1 MSGVAILVVAIEEE
15 RRAELVAVLEHA
27 SREVIAVPSGK
38 AALERAGSIPR
49 LSAIVYDGGMV
60 ERANVAVLRELRS
73 AFPTQPILA
82 LTIEDSVMAAV
93 QAMRAGA
100 SDVIARTASP
110 GQIRRSLDAALA
122 VQGRA
127 DGAERAGRRV
137 RGTVTFDSLLGTSP
151 AMTQAIEMARKG
163 AASQVP
169 ILIEGESGV
178 GKEMFARAIQNASD
192 RADKPFVAVNCG
204 AIPESLVESILFGHE
219 KGAFTGATEKHD
231 GKFVEATGGTLFL
244 DEIGELSL
252 DVQVKLLRAIQEG
265 EVDPVGGRMPVKV
278 DIRLISATNKTLVE
292 RVGEGRFREDLLYRL
307 NVFPIRIP
315 PLRERRE
322 DIALLANHF
331 AESLAEAEGRPVRP
345 LSDAALDLLVG
356 HDWPGNVRQLENAI
370 FRAIILADGDILEPG
385 DFPQILQGSDGAGR
399 NPEIGSAASASG
411 RGAAVLSPWDE
422 DGHMRALSEIEGE
435 VIRLA
440 LERYQGHMSEV
451 ARRLGI
457 GRSTLYRKVEEL
469 GLSGFPRAI
478 NGGRS

>member
-1 MSGVAILVVAIEEE
+1 MSDMAILVVAVDESRREE
-15 RRAELVAVLEHA
+15 LSAVFRGV
-27 SREVIAVPSGK
+27 SNEVISVPSGK
-38 AALERAGSIPR
+38 AALDHAGRNGMPA
-49 LSAIVYDGGMV
+49 AIVYDGGVV
-60 ERANVAVLRELRS
+60 ERATMAVLRELKS
-73 AFPTQPILA
+73 TFPNRPILA
-82 LTIEDSVMAAV
+82 LVPEDSVAAAM
-93 QAMRAGA
+93 QAVRAGA
-100 SDVIARTASP
+100 SYVLSQAAPP
-110 GQIRRSLDAALA
+110 GELRRSLDAALA
-122 VQGRA
+122 SHGLSN
-127 DGAERAGRRV
+127 GNERAGRRQ
-137 RGTVTFDSLLGTSP
+137 RGVVTFDSLLGTSP
-151 AMTQAIEMARKG
+151 AMAQAIDMARKG
-163 AASQVP
+163 AASNVP

-278 DIRLISATNKTLVE
+278 DIRLISATNKTLIE

-322 DIALLANHF
+322 DILLLARHF
-331 AESLAEAEGRPVRP
+331 AQSLAEAEERPVRA
-345 LSDAALDLLVG
+345 LSDAAEELLANY
-356 HDWPGNVRQLENAI
+356 DWPGNVRQLENAI
-370 FRAIILADGDILEPG
+370 FRAIILADGDMLEPG
-385 DFPQILQGSDGAGR
+385 DFPQILHSNGRAG
-399 NPEIGSAASASG
+399 IGDSG
-411 RGAAVLSPWDE
+411 RVATAINPHPAGLDPWDNE
-422 DGHMRALSEIEGE
+422 GHMRTLAEIEGD
-435 VIRLA
+435 VIELA

-469 GLSGFPRAI
+469 GLSSFPRAI
-478 NGGRS
+478 SGGKS